1 MKNSLFILL
10 LLIVVS
16 GTACK
21 KILDQ
26 KPQTEVSD
34 DGVISD
40 KKTSLSA
47 LYGIYNNLQGG
58 YVSTLNAFN
67 LAGDN
72 VIVTTTP
79 TIVVRDRSIDDD
91 GGAPFASYY
100 VNINRANFI
109 IKRVP
114 RVVDQQLTLKER
126 NQIIGEAYF
135 LRALSYFDLA
145 RFFGGVQIVTE
156 PSERIDTHKD
166 TKRSTLEETYAQ
178 VLADLNQAEQL
189 ITDVADRSRAN
200 IYAVYALKARF
211 YLYTSQWE
219 LAEEYAGKTI
229 TASSVFELVK
239 PYSAFYTGR
248 LTKESILEIIFTT
261 EDLTTYWRT
270 WLSTKDDG
278 GNQTYTTSP
287 NILSALLNP
296 AQGGSRKSL
305 VKAATSPV
313 GFYAVQLYGK
323 KDGTSSLFLLRI
335 AEQYLIRAEA
345 RVKKASPDLAAAA
358 SDLKAVQGRADV
370 TPLFDF
376 KNTTTADE
384 LNLAIEN
391 ERRYELAFEGHR
403 FSDIVRTK
411 RAAEVFGAVNPKLKE
426 SYQWVFPI
434 PQNSIDKDKNLVQN
448 PLY

>member
-1 MKNSLFILL
+1 MKKIIFL
-10 LLIVVS
+10 LLIIATVS
-16 GTACK
+16 AACK

-26 KPQTEVSD
+26 EPQTEVSD

-47 LYGIYNNLQGG
+47 LYGIYNNLQSG

-114 RVVDQQLTLKER
+114 GVVDQQFTSKER

-156 PSERIDTHKD
+156 PSERIDTHKAV
-166 TKRSTLEETYAQ
+166 KRSTLQETYAQ

-211 YLYTSQWE
+211 YLYTEQWA
-219 LAEEYAGKTI
+219 LAEEYATKNIAAT
-229 TASSVFELVK
+229 SVFELVK
-239 PYSAFYTGR
+239 PYSTFYTGR
-248 LTKESILEIIFTT
+248 LTKESILEITYTT
-261 EDLTTYWRT
+261 EDLTTYWRS

-278 GNQTYTTSP
+278 GSQTYTPSP
-287 NILSALLNP
+287 NILSSLLNP
-296 AQGGSRKSL
+296 AQGGTRKVL

-345 RVKKASPDLAAAA
+345 RANKASPDLTGAA
-358 SDLKAVQGRADV
+358 SDLKAVQSRADV
-370 TPLFDF
+370 VPLFDF
-376 KNTTTADE
+376 KSSTTVE
-384 LNLAIEN
+384 EVKLAIEN
-391 ERRYELAFEGHR
+391 ERRLELAFEGHR

-411 RAAEVFGAVNPKLKE
+411 RAAEVFGSVNPKLKE

-434 PQNSIDKDKNLVQN
+434 PQGSIDKDKDLVQN